1 MFRPAAL
8 LLMLWAGGAGAADTD
23 TSYVERGKFFT
34 ADDVPTF
41 RIDADGTVDW
51 FTASGYRRFH
61 MVCHACH
68 GPDATGTE
76 FGPDLTAVMGD
87 MDYFDFVDFVRNG
100 SQRVTGDTIITAPA
114 FGTNPLV
121 MCFVDDLF
129 VYLRARAVGALGP
142 GMPARQQAQP
152 ETAREDAAFCLGE

>member
-1 MFRPAAL
+1 MIRPVVLAL
-8 LLMLWAGGAGAADTD
+8 VLSAGTAGAAGTEA
-23 TSYVERGKFFT
+23 SYIERGKFYT
-34 ADDVPTF
+34 AEDVPTF
-41 RIDADGTVDW
+41 RIEPDGTVDW

-76 FGPDLTAVMGD
+76 FGPDLTALMGD

-100 SQRVTGDTIITAPA
+100 SQREADGEIITAPA

-142 GMPARQQAQP
+142 GTPAMQQDQP